1 MGGRA
6 GGRTGAPA
14 RVHPARLA
22 THTSFQP
29 QVNSQYTGVLYITTS
44 LVFYSDSA
52 VEGTV
57 ESGSIPDAIIPLSDP
72 TLSSNP
78 WGYMGIQGN
87 DSKVA
92 NFTFPRPDIVGAKLD
107 LYASGHGCEEFWY
120 SNVPGNYSGQLG
132 IW

>member
-1 MGGRA
+1 MTHYSTLFTQSA
-6 GGRTGAPA
+6 N
-14 RVHPARLA
+14 A
-22 THTSFQP
+22 TLQIPNT
-29 QVNSQYTGVLYITTS
+29 VNSQYTGVLYITAS
-44 LVFYSDSA
+44 LVFYTDT
-52 VEGTV
+52 GN
-57 ESGSIPDAIIPLSDP
+57 SGNVAASGHSMADAIIPLSDP

-92 NFTFPRPDIVGAKLD
+92 NFSFPRPDIVGAKLD